1 MRSPRRQRMIRFGF
15 GVAATEGSPGFSF
28 LSRRS
33 HQGLRSSRTS
43 VAFAGLN
50 DGLLLLAA
58 WATRHPTGEWC
69 VWLRIQ
75 SLPVGRAK
83 TRPTVFLF
91 WRVIASKQLEASCGT
106 DNSAPRSVFFFFPS
120 FFFLPSSRIRSRLVL
135 EGRVNG
141 LYSNKK
147 QSLVWRDVGLSFG
160 GKS

>member
-15 GVAATEGSPGFSF
+15 GVAATEGSPGVSY

-33 HQGLRSSRTS
+33 HHGLRSSRTS

-106 DNSAPRSVFFFFPS
+106 DNSAPRSVFFY
-120 FFFLPSSRIRSRLVL
+120 LPKFII
-135 EGRVNG
+135 
-141 LYSNKK
+141 K
-147 QSLVWRDVGLSFG
+147 QSTGIR
-160 GKS
+160 KK